1 MAKKPSGL
9 GRGLDELLE
18 DNVPSKRQNT
28 TPLAQQKSEPKK
40 ATPQKEPA
48 KNTLYPTKNTS
59 LYNTAQP
66 TLKSI
71 LKSNK
76 TR

>member
-18 DNVPSKRQNT
+18 DNAPSKRQST
-28 TPLAQQKSEPKK
+28 TQLAHQKSEPKQT
-40 ATPQKEPA
+40 APQKEPA
-48 KNTLYPTKNTS
+48 KNPLYPAKNTS

-66 TLKSI
+66 KLKSI
-71 LKSNK
+71 LKSN
-76 TR
+76 